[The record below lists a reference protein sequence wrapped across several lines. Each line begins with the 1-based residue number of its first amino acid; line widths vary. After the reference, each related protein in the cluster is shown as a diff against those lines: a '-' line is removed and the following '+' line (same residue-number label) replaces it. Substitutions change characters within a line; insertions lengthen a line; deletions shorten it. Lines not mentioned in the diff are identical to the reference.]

1 MWRICTS
8 KAPAA
13 RVMVDEASVAS
24 VEVISC
30 IYLLQ
35 SVVGHLPSGRF
46 GGYSEQGATTS
57 ASATESLS
65 VASCSGDA

>member
-8 KAPAA
+8 KEPAA
-13 RVMVDEASVAS
+13 PVMVDDASVAS

-57 ASATESLS
+57 RQRRSRYR
-65 VASCSGDA
+65 